1 MKSLVIW
8 LVKKYALSA
17 IKDTVS
23 ANKDNVAKYATAA
36 QVWLN
41 RLNWITGFLNS
52 LVDRLKDGELTDEEA
67 EAVIIETTAILDS
80 IKA

>member
-17 IKDTVS
+17 IKDAVS
-23 ANKDNVAKYATAA
+23 ANKDKVAKYATAT
-36 QVWLN
+36 QTWLDWLD
-41 RLNWITGFLNS
+41 RITGLLNS
-52 LVDRLKDGELTDEEA
+52 LVARLKDGELTDEEA

>member
-17 IKDTVS
+17 IKDAVS
-23 ANKDNVAKYATAA
+23 ANKEKVAKYASAS

-41 RLNWITGFLNS
+41 RLDRTTGLLKS
-52 LVDRLKDGELTDEEA
+52 LVVHLKDGELTDEEA
-67 EAVIIETTAILDS
+67 EEIITETNAILDS

>member
-17 IKDTVS
+17 IKDAVS
-23 ANKDNVAKYATAA
+23 ANKDKVAKYATAT
-36 QVWLN
+36 QIWLI
-41 RLNWITGFLNS
+41 RLDNITGLLNS
-52 LVDRLKDGELTDEEA
+52 LVMRLKDGELTDEEA
-67 EAVIIETTAILDS
+67 EEVINEANAILDS

>member
-17 IKDTVS
+17 IKDAVS
-23 ANKDNVAKYATAA
+23 ANKEKVAKYATAS
-36 QVWLN
+36 QIWLI
-41 RLNWITGFLNS
+41 RLERTTGLLKS
-52 LVDRLKDGELTDEEA
+52 LVVRLKDGELTDEEA
-67 EAVIIETTAILDS
+67 EEIIAETNDILDS

>member
-17 IKDTVS
+17 IKDAVS
-23 ANKDNVAKYATAA
+23 ANKDKVAKYATAT

-67 EAVIIETTAILDS
+67 EAVIIEANAILDS

>member
-17 IKDTVS
+17 IKDAVS
-23 ANKDNVAKYATAA
+23 ANKDKVAKYATATKT
-36 QVWLN
+36 WLI
-41 RLNWITGFLNS
+41 RLDRITGLLSS
-52 LVDRLKDGELTDEEA
+52 LALRLVDGELTDEEA
-67 EAVIIETTAILDS
+67 EEIITETNTILDS